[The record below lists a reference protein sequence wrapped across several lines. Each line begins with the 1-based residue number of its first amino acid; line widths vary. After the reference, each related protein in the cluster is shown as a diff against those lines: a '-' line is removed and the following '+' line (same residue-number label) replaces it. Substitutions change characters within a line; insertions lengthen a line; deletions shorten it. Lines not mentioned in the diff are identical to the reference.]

1 MILNK
6 IKLVLI
12 LFLMVKIAILKIK
25 KNYIAKKVL
34 IMMMNIK
41 NLIKQMI
48 NNRMII
54 QFWKGYFL
62 KKHNILCTIFLI
74 FMKT

>member
-1 MILNK
+1 
-6 IKLVLI
+6 
-12 LFLMVKIAILKIK
+12 MVKIAILKIK

-74 FMKT
+74 FMKTWDSGMILQFTD